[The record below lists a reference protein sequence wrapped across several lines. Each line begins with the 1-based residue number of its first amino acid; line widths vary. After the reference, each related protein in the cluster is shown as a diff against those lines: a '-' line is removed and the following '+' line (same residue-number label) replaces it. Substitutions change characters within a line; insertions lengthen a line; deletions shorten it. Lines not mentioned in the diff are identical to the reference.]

1 MANRLTGL
9 FMASM
14 LSTTAVV
21 PALAQQ
27 QAQEAQQGAEAC
39 TQLNQVVQENDQF
52 QQAWLDEAEAAAQG
66 NDQQLCAQYVAQAEQ
81 TLSQGDDAER
91 IEGRIV
97 VTQEPPSVAVEQPAP
112 EVNVTQPQPR
122 VSVAQPQPEI
132 IVRQVPPTIRIEMPE
147 PVVTIDQPQ
156 PEIIVRMPDPQVS
169 VDTPEPQIKVNQ
181 AQPRVSVQQGEPE
194 VAVAVEDTPEQEGQQ
209 QADVQVQQGTP
220 QVRLQQQDE
229 QAQVDLQQA
238 QPRVTYEAAEPQI
251 EFSGGGEPRVEFTES
266 GEPNVSFVGEDG
278 APQQQAEQEQAGQ
291 QQAAQQEQG
300 QQQAG
305 NQAAGQP
312 ATQQQARPPQA
323 ERQAEV
329 GDDAWRGGRQ
339 AMTPPQ
345 VQLQGYQRAE
355 PSTSSVDNLMSAN
368 VFGAGD
374 TNIGNVQ
381 DVIAS
386 QGGEV
391 EYIVLDIGG
400 FLGLGAHTIA
410 LGMDE
415 VSVLHNGG
423 NDLRV
428 YVDATREQLEQMP
441 EYQG

>member
-1 MANRLTGL
+1 MTHRLTGL

-21 PALAQQ
+21 PAMAQQ
-27 QAQEAQQGAEAC
+27 QAQQDERACQQL
-39 TQLNQVVQENDQF
+39 TQVVQENEQF
-52 QQAWLDEAEAAAQG
+52 QQVWLDEASRAAQAG
-66 NDQQLCAQYVAQAEQ
+66 DPQLCAQYVTQAEQ
-81 TLSQGDDAER
+81 ALAQGEDAER

-112 EVNVTQPQPR
+112 EVTVNQPEPR

-169 VDTPEPQIKVNQ
+169 VETPEPQIQVNQ
-181 AQPRVSVQQGEPE
+181 AEPRVTVDQGEPQVD
-194 VAVAVEDTPEQEGQQ
+194 VAVDDTPQQDGEQ

-220 QVRLQQQDE
+220 QVRLQQQGGAE
-229 QAQVDLQQA
+229 GQQAQVDVQQA

-251 EFSGGGEPRVEFTES
+251 EFAGGGEPRIEFTES
-266 GEPNVSFVGEDG
+266 GEPNVSFVGQDG
-278 APQQQAEQEQAGQ
+278 TAQQQQQAGQQQAGQ
-291 QQAAQQEQG
+291 QQAATQQQAG

-305 NQAAGQP
+305 
-312 ATQQQARPPQA
+312 QQQAGQQA
-323 ERQAEV
+323 QA

-339 AMTPPQ
+339 AMTAPQ
-345 VQLQGYQRAE
+345 VQLQGYEQAE
-355 PSTSSVDNLMSAN
+355 PSSLSIDNLMSAN
-368 VFGAGD
+368 VYGAGD
-374 TNIGNVQ
+374 NNIGNVQ
-381 DVIAS
+381 DVVAS

-415 VSVLHNGG
+415 VSVLHRGG